1 MQVDQNSNWYSFLS
15 PWQRDLVD
23 TSVALSQRHDYLA
36 DLDDFSFIVFPMAKA
51 YEGFLKKVLLDLNL
65 ISPKVYESKKFR
77 IGRSLNPD
85 IRQNQ
90 RDQYWLYDDLKER
103 SNADVIRQAWDA
115 WLKCRNRV
123 FHFFPNGIQKLS
135 WEEAESRLKMME
147 EAMENLVVST
157 KLNQKIN

>member
-1 MQVDQNSNWYSFLS
+1 MQVDHNSNWYQFLS
-15 PWQRDLVD
+15 PWQQDLVD
-23 TSVALSQRHDYLA
+23 TSLSLSQRYDSLA

-65 ISPKVYESKKFR
+65 ISEKVYQSKKFR

-90 RDQYWLYDDLKER
+90 RDQYWLYDDLR
-103 SNADVIRQAWDA
+103 DHSNNDVARQAWDA

-123 FHFFPNGIQKLS
+123 FHFFPNGEQKLT
-135 WEEAESRLKMME
+135 WAEAEAKLKMMI
-147 EAMENLVVST
+147 EAMEAIVVT
-157 KLNQKIN
+157 AKLN